1 MVYRRLLNTIMN
13 IKPKNITTTLC
24 WRRSFFRTINPDD
37 IKQKGDVYQ
46 FGVFDG
52 SSMRVIAQELCNLN
66 IPINNFFGFDVFTG
80 MPEEEGEELM
90 NEDWAPGNFN
100 LVKHGKRFGIK
111 SDNVD
116 DIVQE
121 IEKSIENI
129 FFINNMPIPNVRI
142 FAGLVQETLTEDLLQ
157 HFTIKEASYVDV
169 DFDLYSSSKYGLSE
183 LLRHNIITRDTLVGY
198 DDWGGK
204 PGYNKFETGE
214 SRAHQEVFEANNI
227 NTNLIFHTAAGEGS
241 CQSNLVKNVV
251 DVDTYRTKGKMVKLG
266 NPDWKWGD
274 VEDIQAVWVVDS
286 KRTVK
291 VTHIESDLRNRLGER
306 LMKSSN

>member
-52 SSMRVIAQELCNLN
+52 SSMRIIAQELCNLN

-129 FFINNMPIPNVRI
+129 FFINNMP
-142 FAGLVQETLTEDLLQ
+142 
-157 HFTIKEASYVDV
+157 K
-169 DFDLYSSSKYGLSE
+169 
-183 LLRHNIITRDTLVGY
+183 II
-198 DDWGGK
+198 
-204 PGYNKFETGE
+204 
-214 SRAHQEVFEANNI
+214 
-227 NTNLIFHTAAGEGS
+227 
-241 CQSNLVKNVV
+241 
-251 DVDTYRTKGKMVKLG
+251 
-266 NPDWKWGD
+266 
-274 VEDIQAVWVVDS
+274 
-286 KRTVK
+286 
-291 VTHIESDLRNRLGER
+291 
-306 LMKSSN
+306 